1 MDNES
6 DAFSQVKR
14 FLRILDGSI
23 DAARRKRLERER
35 NEQEET
41 TDQSLPLTTLPAANR
56 THSAPSSLAPI
67 SQPDESASPRV
78 DSENQ
83 ARDTRYLI

>member
-35 NEQEET
+35 DEQDAT
-41 TDQSLPLTTLPAANR
+41 TDGSSPLRTLPAANKA
-56 THSAPSSLAPI
+56 HSAPSSFAPI
-67 SQPDESASPRV
+67 SQPDESESPRV
-78 DSENQ
+78 DGENQ
-83 ARDTRYLI
+83 ARDIGHLI